1 MRSKPLI
8 IIPIVVVSAILIL
21 FASDSIYLDKLCYDD
36 GGKRIGDTCY
46 IPIITNST
54 KENSESLDISQ
65 IRTMKPDSME
75 FFYYP
80 NNKNHDA
87 YQLFM
92 LIRLPEWMGGGAN
105 DVSAFRAYSVKS
117 LDDPCLVKYWPGYD
131 RQRIEN
137 PCQGGMYRVIDG
149 ALMNL
154 GTPLSNKLTALPHLD
169 LTIDENGFLYVEP
182 PKFTKTDNGVIG
194 YGKEITQ
201 EEFDKG
207 TILENTMRQKFQDK
221 INTFYFPETLSTG
234 HKLQSLDYRGSGKI
248 AFYLKDDR
256 YEKMITISTAF
267 CDCSKTY
274 KQVLE
279 SDVKSHYGEFWRINN
294 TDIYA
299 NPTIVDATKNTRTA
313 YSFTFYKDG
322 FKVVFSTPLPLEDGI
337 KLVLENYFPEY
348 RYEDIFLILKNN

>member
-1 MRSKPLI
+1 MKTRLLM
-8 IIPIVVVSAILIL
+8 IIPIVIVSTILAVI
-21 FASDSIYLDKLCYDD
+21 AYDSVSLDKLCADD
-36 GGKRIGDTCY
+36 GGKRIGDTCR

-54 KENSESLDISQ
+54 KDIRTLDISQ
-65 IRTMKPDSME
+65 IKTMKPDSME

-87 YQLFM
+87 YQTFM

-105 DVSAFRAYSVKS
+105 DISAFRAYSAKS
-117 LDDPCLVKYWPGYD
+117 LDDPCLVKYWPGYE

-137 PCQGGMYRVIDG
+137 PCQGGFYRVIDG
-149 ALMNL
+149 AMIFA

-182 PKFTKTDNGVIG
+182 PKFTKTENGVIG

-207 TILENTMRQKFQDK
+207 TVLENTMRQKLEEKRDS
-221 INTFYFPETLSTG
+221 FYFPETLSTG
-234 HKLQSLDYRGSGKI
+234 HKLESLDYSGSGKS
-248 AFYLKDDR
+248 ARYLMDGK
-256 YEKMITISTAF
+256 YEKMITISTAY
-267 CDCSKTY
+267 CNCSKTY

-279 SDVKSHYGEFWRINN
+279 SEGKSHYGEFWRINDI
-294 TDIYA
+294 DIYGV
-299 NPTIVDATKNTRTA
+299 PSTVDTTKNTRTA

-322 FKVVFSTPLPLEDGI
+322 FKVDFSTHLSFEDGM
-337 KLVLENYFPEY
+337 KLVLENYFPKY
-348 RYEDIFLILKNN
+348 RYDDLFLISKTD

>member
-1 MRSKPLI
+1 MKTRLLI
-8 IIPIVVVSAILIL
+8 IFPIVIISAIMVMLVFDTI
-21 FASDSIYLDKLCYDD
+21 SLDKICADD
-36 GGKRIGDTCY
+36 GGKIIGDACLV
-46 IPIITNST
+46 PIITNST
-54 KENSESLDISQ
+54 KDTSIVDYSQ
-65 IRTMKPDSME
+65 IKTMKPDSME

-80 NNKNHDA
+80 NNKNHDV
-87 YQLFM
+87 YQMFM
-92 LIRLPEWMGGGAN
+92 LIRLSEWMGGGAN
-105 DVSAFRAYSVKS
+105 DVSAFRAYSAKS
-117 LDDPCLVKYWPGYD
+117 LDDPCIVKYWPGYD

-149 ALMNL
+149 ALMNP

-169 LTIDENGFLYVEP
+169 LTIDENGFLYIEP

-194 YGKEITQ
+194 YGKEMTI

-221 INTFYFPETLSTG
+221 INNFYFPETLSTG
-234 HKLQSLDYRGSGKI
+234 HKLLSLDYKGSGKT
-248 AFYLKDDR
+248 ALYLKDDR

-279 SDVKSHYGEFWRINN
+279 SDGKSHYGEFWRIHD

-299 NPTIVDATKNTRTA
+299 NPTIVDATKNTKTA

-322 FKVVFSTPLPLEDGI
+322 FKVVFSTPLPFDDGM
-337 KLVLENYFPEY
+337 KLVLENYFPNY
-348 RYEDIFLILKNN
+348 KFDDMFLILKNN